1 MVPVNG
7 YLLETCL
14 RAPSLQAVRDACIS
28 KELASQSKI
37 ACVPIKHLV
46 YILLL
51 FFFTVTCSN
60 VMTNGKHRGILCNLS
75 VGRMNL

>member
-14 RAPSLQAVRDACIS
+14 RAPSLQAVQDACIS

-37 ACVPIKHLV
+37 TRIPIKHLV
-46 YILLL
+46 YILL

>member
-14 RAPSLQAVRDACIS
+14 RAPSLQAVQDACIS

-37 ACVPIKHLV
+37 ARVPIKHLV
-46 YILLL
+46 LYFIL
-51 FFFTVTCSN
+51 FFTVICSN
-60 VMTNGKHRGILCNLS
+60 LMMNGKRRGISYNLS